1 MDFLHDQLVRLDLR
15 NIKNVVDNLKKK
27 LTVSLNRTNGL
38 HAMGWRLVDS
48 LFVQQN
54 LCKAKNGR
62 HRRTNFVAHIG
73 EKLALGSIC
82 RVRARP
88 EMHLLVKQQVGP
100 YNISFDK
107 SLLDVWTSSSSV
119 YPLYVTNPLG
129 DVNYALYPIWII
141 GESGIMFIGIFDYVE
156 PGDTDLAR
164 AHFDIASQLWK
175 LGYDEVGWVLPQV
188 DGAPGIAVTGI
199 DKNNE
204 LGFGAAYW
212 KDEDTYVKILGR
224 FFKEGAA
231 GDVYKFLETIHVE
244 ELIDEP

>member
-1 MDFLHDQLVRLDLR
+1 MRSNCLLQEVNEEMKAILLLLAVIIMTMTSLSVVG
-15 NIKNVVDNLKKK
+15 NAEEVWNV
-27 LTVSLNRTNGL
+27 
-38 HAMGWRLVDS
+38 
-48 LFVQQN
+48 
-54 LCKAKNGR
+54 
-62 HRRTNFVAHIG
+62 
-73 EKLALGSIC
+73 
-82 RVRARP
+82 
-88 EMHLLVKQQVGP
+88 QVGP

-156 PGDTDLAR
+156 PEDTDLTR

-175 LGYDEVGWVLPQV
+175 LGYDEVGWVLPQI

-231 GDVYKFLETIHVE
+231 GDVYEFLETIHIE
-244 ELIDEP
+244 ELRDEP